1 MPVFHT
7 DTFLH
12 NLFSYDYAA
21 ATGTTVWISLA
32 AMALGL
38 VIGTLIAIG
47 LISRSM
53 ILRVV
58 LRGYVELFRNTP
70 VLVQIVWFYYVLPM
84 VFGFQLGALGAGIL
98 ALGLNASAYIA
109 EIIRGGIVGLPVGQM
124 EAARSLGMSYWQAM
138 GKVILPQTA
147 RRMIAPI
154 SKMFV
159 VLIKETAL
167 VSYIG
172 VLEIL
177 HRGDIVQVSTYKP
190 LEAYTL
196 VAFYYLVVITF
207 FTWILRRVEKRFA
220 VVE

>member
-1 MPVFHT
+1 MYEFDWNVIWEYGGYVAQGIP
-7 DTFLH
+7 
-12 NLFSYDYAA
+12 
-21 ATGTTVWISLA
+21 TTLLIAVVAIAVGVSL
-32 AMALGL
+32 
-38 VIGTLIAIG
+38 GTLIAIG
-47 LISRSM
+47 LISRTA
-53 ILRVV
+53 ILRII

-98 ALGLNASAYIA
+98 ALGLNTSAYVA

-154 SKMFV
+154 SNMFV

-167 VSYIG
+167 LSYIG

-177 HRGDIVQVSTYKP
+177 HRGDIVQVSTFKP

-207 FTWILRRVEKRFA
+207 FTWVLRRVEKRYA